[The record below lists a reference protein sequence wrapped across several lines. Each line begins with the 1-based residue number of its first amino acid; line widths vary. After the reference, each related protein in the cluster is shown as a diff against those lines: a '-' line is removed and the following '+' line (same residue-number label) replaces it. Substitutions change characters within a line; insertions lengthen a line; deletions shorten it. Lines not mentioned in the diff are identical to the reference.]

1 MPPFRRFAFFRGR
14 SLGPVSTFEPK
25 NAIYRNITIAIKYH
39 NMHLLLFETDIRSKK
54 KVRRLTTLLNGHSDI
69 LRWSVDLEDIDN
81 VLRIEA
87 NVNLMHNDVISII
100 KNCGFYIEE
109 LKD

>member
-1 MPPFRRFAFFRGR
+1 
-14 SLGPVSTFEPK
+14 
-25 NAIYRNITIAIKYH
+25 
-39 NMHLLLFETDIRSKK
+39 MHLLLFETDIRSRK
-54 KVRRLTTLLNGHSDI
+54 KVRRLTSLLNGHSDI

-87 NVNLMHNDVISII
+87 TANLMHNDIISMI
-100 KNCGFYIEE
+100 KNRGFYIVE

>member
-1 MPPFRRFAFFRGR
+1 
-14 SLGPVSTFEPK
+14 
-25 NAIYRNITIAIKYH
+25 
-39 NMHLLLFETDIRSKK
+39 MHLLLFETDIRSRKK
-54 KVRRLTTLLNGHSDI
+54 ARRLTSLLNGHSDI

-87 NVNLMHNDVISII
+87 TTNLMHNDVISMI
-100 KNCGFYIEE
+100 KNRGFYIQE